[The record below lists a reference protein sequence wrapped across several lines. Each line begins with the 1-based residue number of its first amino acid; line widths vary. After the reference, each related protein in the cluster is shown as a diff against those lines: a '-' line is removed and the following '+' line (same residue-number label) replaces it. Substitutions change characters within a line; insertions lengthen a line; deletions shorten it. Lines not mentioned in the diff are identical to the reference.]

1 MLLTARSSFMAHL
14 AVFTM
19 TNNAPSQDC
28 INGRPIHPFFTLS
41 RHHPS
46 GIKRAP
52 DNVSIQ
58 NCDASL
64 PSDAAT
70 GSDKTNNN
78 TEQCAQSVNG
88 RGQRRKADRDA
99 GNDETQKKAPPR
111 KRTRHSAGSNITAHL
126 VKLPKGSD
134 SSGTREQ
141 DDGDDQALEDL
152 AQKGQATNTL
162 EKPTCSETSLAQQNG
177 QAARDDTVVQIDPGQ
192 LDSSACDTND
202 KQTSRCHSTGDK
214 TPELDLWKVPKV
226 PNENM
231 EKPKIPR
238 LNTKTGMLGSPPKLK
253 EIQAGEED
261 ADAQRSIVLMHDRK
275 PPIMIVRIPYG
286 ISPDSR
292 VRIGEAINSILD
304 GRKINPDFKSKQS
317 ASVNKDNAAEV
328 SGPSSS
334 KPAKAVHP
342 FFLGRT
348 KKPAPVQQQQDSDP
362 STSTSSFT
370 NIQAQHYSSIP
381 CSSKRSRPIPTIKH
395 HMPQFGVNSMGIK
408 FPGAKLPSWPWK
420 GMMHIRGE
428 EHETVRTIDIT
439 RLHAPRKSKG
449 NIVRILPGESVVD
462 IMTQSINIAAITKAV
477 RNIDTDNFPP
487 PPPELRLPNKHFES
501 GSKLQAR
508 ILPELKTFKACPVQS
523 VQQSL
528 PRMCNGLN
536 VRPPPQL
543 ARLFHSISLELS
555 AFDMSQCES
564 RDWAQK
570 YAPANAVEILQPGR
584 EAFLLRDWLQAL
596 MVQSVDTGSPD
607 ADKGKTGSKTK
618 GTANK
623 KKRKKKLDGFI
634 VSSDEEDQDFYE
646 PSDEDTDWTPSG
658 HRGIVRPTV
667 VKPLSNRNRGKTPN
681 TLVISGPHGCGKTA
695 VVYAVA
701 KELGFEVFEINSS
714 SRRSGKDV
722 LEKIGDMTRNH
733 HVQQHQ
739 VTSKPDDESPVPQD
753 NVEEDIKSG
762 KQSTMNAFFKPKLK
776 GSVARQEKPST
787 QNVKFEPPKKEPTK
801 NQRQSLIL
809 LEEVDI
815 LYEED
820 KQFWATVIG
829 LIVQSK
835 RPFVMTCNDETLV
848 PLQSL
853 RLYGI
858 FRFSIPPRDLAVD
871 RLLLIAANEGHALTR
886 RAVEQLYDSRGCDL
900 RAATMDLQYW
910 CQVGVG
916 DRRGGFDWF
925 VPRWPKGVDL
935 DENNEIIRVV
945 SEGTY
950 QYGMNLLCRDRIAD
964 SKLSPQLVEE
974 ELLHQTSESWTFD
987 LGHWQDSVG
996 LDDWAMDM
1004 ASHME
1009 SARDRQH
1016 ILEAY
1021 DTLAETMSTAD
1032 ICSDRSFAVFM
1043 EVGLYSLEFHTQCR
1057 PS

>member
-1 MLLTARSSFMAHL
+1 MAHL
-14 AVFTM
+14 AIFTM
-19 TNNAPSQDC
+19 TNNAPSQYDV
-28 INGRPIHPFFTLS
+28 NGRPIHPFFTLS
-41 RHHPS
+41 RQPPS
-46 GIKRAP
+46 GNNRAP

-58 NCDASL
+58 NCNAPS
-64 PSDAAT
+64 PSDTAT
-70 GSDKTNNN
+70 SSNKTDND
-78 TEQCAQSVNG
+78 TEQPAQSANG
-88 RGQRRKADRDA
+88 RGRRRKADRDV
-99 GNDETQKKAPPR
+99 GNNETQKKAPPR
-111 KRTRHSAGSNITAHL
+111 KRIRHSAGSDITTHL
-126 VKLPKGSD
+126 VKLPKGRD
-134 SSGTREQ
+134 SS
-141 DDGDDQALEDL
+141 DQALEDL
-152 AQKGQATNTL
+152 VQKEQATNTL
-162 EKPTCSETSLAQQNG
+162 EKPTCSGTSSAQQNG
-177 QAARDDTVVQIDPGQ
+177 QAAPDDTVLQIDPGQ
-192 LDSSACDTND
+192 LGSSACDTND
-202 KQTSRCHSTGDK
+202 KQTSHCHATGDK
-214 TPELDLWKVPKV
+214 TPEPDLGKTAEV
-226 PNENM
+226 PNGNM
-231 EKPKIPR
+231 EKPKKIPMF
-238 LNTKTGMLGSPPKLK
+238 NPKSSTLGSLPKLK
-253 EIQAGEED
+253 EVQVAEED
-261 ADAQRSIVLMHDRK
+261 ADAHRSTVSRRGEK
-275 PPIMIVRIPYG
+275 NPSMIVRIPYG
-286 ISPDSR
+286 IRPESR
-292 VRIGEAINSILD
+292 ARIGGAINSILD
-304 GRKINPDFKSKQS
+304 GRKICPDSKSKQS
-317 ASVNKDNAAEV
+317 ASVNNDNAAEV

-348 KKPAPVQQQQDSDP
+348 KKPAPVQQQHDP
-362 STSTSSFT
+362 NPRTSAPLST
-370 NIQAQHYSSIP
+370 NMQAHHYSSIP
-381 CSSKRSRPIPTIKH
+381 CSPKRSRPISTAKH
-395 HMPQFGVNSMGIK
+395 HMPQFGVKNMGIK

-428 EHETVRTIDIT
+428 EHETVSTVDT
-439 RLHAPRKSKG
+439 TQLHAPRKSKG
-449 NIVRILPGESVVD
+449 NIVRIPPGESVVD
-462 IMTQSINIAAITKAV
+462 IMIQSINIAAITETV
-477 RNIDTDNFPP
+477 CNIDTDNFPP

-508 ILPELKTFKACPVQS
+508 ILPELKTFKTSPVQS

-528 PRMCNGLN
+528 PSTCNELN
-536 VRPPPQL
+536 VHPPPQL
-543 ARLFHSISLELS
+543 ARLFHTIAVELS

-564 RDWAQK
+564 RDWVQK
-570 YAPANAVEILQPGR
+570 YAPINAVEILQPGR

-607 ADKGKTGSKTK
+607 ADKGKTGSKIK
-618 GTANK
+618 GAANK

-634 VSSDEEDQDFYE
+634 VSSDEEEQEFYE
-646 PSDEDTDWTPSG
+646 PSDEDTYWTPNG

-695 VVYAVA
+695 AVYAVA

-739 VTSKPDDESPVPQD
+739 VTSKPDDESPAPQD
-753 NVEEDIKSG
+753 DAEQDIKSG
-762 KQSTMNAFFKPKLK
+762 KQSAMNAFFKPKSK
-776 GSVARQEKPST
+776 GPVAKQEKPRT
-787 QNVKFEPPKKEPTK
+787 QNVKSEPFKKEPSK

-853 RLYGI
+853 RLHGI
-858 FRFSIPPRDLAVD
+858 FRLSMPPRDLAVD

-886 RAVEQLYDSRGCDL
+886 QAVEQLYDSRRCDL

-974 ELLHQTSESWTFD
+974 ELLCQASESWTFD

-996 LDDWAMDM
+996 LDAWAIDM
-1004 ASHME
+1004 ASHVE
-1009 SARDRQH
+1009 NARDRQH

-1021 DTLAETMSTAD
+1021 DTLAEVMSTAD

-1043 EVGLYSLEFHTQCR
+1043 EVGLCSLKVHTQR
-1057 PS
+1057 IPS